1 MWNNISILFSP
12 TGIYVFIYLPIL
24 IYDVNNILLIFFYLL
39 YFEQISHTALQF
51 QVLQLTNLFKL
62 VVLRQQD
69 SA

>member
-62 VVLRQQD
+62 VVLKQQD